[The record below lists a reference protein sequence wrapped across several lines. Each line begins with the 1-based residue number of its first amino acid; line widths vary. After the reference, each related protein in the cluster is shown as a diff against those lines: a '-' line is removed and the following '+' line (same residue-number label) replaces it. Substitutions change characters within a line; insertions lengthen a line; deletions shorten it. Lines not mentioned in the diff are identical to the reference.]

1 MGAGIGVDAGAAGF
15 GFLGSVL
22 EHAKVAKIKAM
33 VREQDNKIFL
43 SNLFSFLL

>member
-1 MGAGIGVDAGAAGF
+1 MGAGSGVEAGAAGI
-15 GFLGSVL
+15 GFLGSAL
-22 EHAKVAKIKAM
+22 EHAEVAKIKAM